1 MRLAIL
7 LSTRPADFEKE
18 LTAQKHLFP
27 DSAQMMAHV
36 VTVINSQT
44 CGPASMKIGNM
55 NEEASNH
62 DESRWW

>member
-1 MRLAIL
+1 MRLAVL

-18 LTAQKHLFP
+18 LTAQMHLFP
-27 DSAQMMAHV
+27 DSTQMMAHV

-44 CGPASMKIGNM
+44 CGPASMVGNF